1 MNGLDS
7 HARAILDAAR
17 HADDPTQRQR
27 ERTARAMAL
36 RFGFGT
42 AALTTSA
49 SVWAALATAKV
60 WVPAVLVVAS
70 GAGGAVWFESKR
82 PAPIAA
88 QVAAAHA
95 PATDAPAPAVDNP
108 PTVADNAA
116 PAPVKEETAETND
129 GPTAQRPSKTAHP
142 KETTGATTSHLQEET
157 ALLAEVNGALGAGQ
171 LRGALDLLDTY
182 DRRYPNGVLREESAA
197 TRVIVLCQLER
208 GPRAAAMAKR
218 FLVQHASSPLVPR
231 VQRAC
236 SGQIP

>member
-17 HADDPTQRQR
+17 NADNPTKGQR

-42 AALTTSA
+42 AAISTSA
-49 SVWAALATAKV
+49 TGWATLATAKV
-60 WVPAVLVVAS
+60 WIPAVLVVAS
-70 GAGGAVWFESKR
+70 GAGSAVWFEAKR
-82 PAPIAA
+82 PAPAAA
-88 QVAAAHA
+88 QMVA
-95 PATDAPAPAVDNP
+95 TAPAVEAPLPSGVEVAP
-108 PTVADNAA
+108 PAATKEESTEAPPETAAPQRQSKAARTKDNAV
-116 PAPVKEETAETND
+116 P
-129 GPTAQRPSKTAHP
+129 
-142 KETTGATTSHLQEET
+142 TTSHLQEET

-182 DRRYPNGVLREESAA
+182 DRRFPNGVLREESAA
-197 TRVIVLCQLER
+197 TRVVVLCQLER
-208 GPRAAAMAKR
+208 GSRAAAMAKR
-218 FLVQHASSPLVPR
+218 FLAQHASSPLVPR